1 MTDNRNLFNRCLHLF
16 RDLDN
21 SWQGW
26 VALHNTIEEIV
37 EDALDLAI
45 DQVVNLKLVQTIC
58 LFQLPGARATNNN
71 LWSILPDYRM
81 GDDLQEFMR
90 IKWSQVLAENFGINV
105 CCVRDAQRVVGM
117 NGQHLRLWT
126 HEFFQFTDVTSDDV
140 FFRVFP

>member
-58 LFQLPGARATNNN
+58 LSSCQAPGPPITIFGRYFLITGWVTIFKNSCALSGVRF
-71 LWSILPDYRM
+71 SPKIL
-81 GDDLQEFMR
+81 
-90 IKWSQVLAENFGINV
+90 A
-105 CCVRDAQRVVGM
+105 
-117 NGQHLRLWT
+117 
-126 HEFFQFTDVTSDDV
+126 
-140 FFRVFP
+140 